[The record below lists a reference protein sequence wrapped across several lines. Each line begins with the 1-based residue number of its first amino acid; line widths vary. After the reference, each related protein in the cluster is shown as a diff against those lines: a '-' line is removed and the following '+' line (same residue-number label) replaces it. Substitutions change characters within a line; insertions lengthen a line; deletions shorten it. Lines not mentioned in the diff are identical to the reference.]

1 MRRILGGL
9 ATVFLVV
16 AIPMLAQRAGSG
28 SSAGSGSNAGG
39 GLGSVSR
46 SPTSNVPSTTSNNPS
61 SPGVWQNSGAIFL
74 SGRVMFDDGMKPN
87 SDIRIERLC
96 SGGVTRLEAHTD
108 SRGQF
113 SFQVGQTTTVD
124 TDASDNSSGG
134 YGRPGTGFGTS
145 GSNLGTSR
153 GLNNSSS
160 TPLQGCELRAS
171 YPGYRSDLLEL
182 SNHRSTDEPNVGTII
197 LHRLGGSAAGTISL
211 NSALVPKKASREY
224 EKGVQ
229 FAEKGKFEEAEKH
242 FEGATREYPKYA
254 IAWFALGQLQQ
265 RDGSSAAAMKSFEAA
280 IEADAKYAS
289 PYDQLALMSA
299 QGQQWEAA
307 AKYSSE
313 AIALDSVDY
322 PSCFWYNA
330 LANYHLKK
338 TAEAEKS
345 LAELLQKDKVHR
357 YPQAENMFAQLLLEE
372 GKYAEA
378 AQHLREYLRLAPDAK
393 DAGAAKELLAKL
405 DKAQPPPSH

>member
-1 MRRILGGL
+1 
-9 ATVFLVV
+9 
-16 AIPMLAQRAGSG
+16 
-28 SSAGSGSNAGG
+28 
-39 GLGSVSR
+39 
-46 SPTSNVPSTTSNNPS
+46 
-61 SPGVWQNSGAIFL
+61 
-74 SGRVMFDDGMKPN
+74 
-87 SDIRIERLC
+87 
-96 SGGVTRLEAHTD
+96 
-108 SRGQF
+108 
-113 SFQVGQTTTVD
+113 
-124 TDASDNSSGG
+124 
-134 YGRPGTGFGTS
+134 
-145 GSNLGTSR
+145 
-153 GLNNSSS
+153 
-160 TPLQGCELRAS
+160 
-171 YPGYRSDLLEL
+171 LLEL

-393 DAGAAKELLAKL
+393 DAGAAKELLTKL